1 MSFLAATMAIILLY
15 VNRFIPANWYQD
27 KFYIFSTTNIDD
39 ARNVLNAVADTS
51 LAIIGVVFS
60 ITLVPLTI
68 ASSQYGSIV
77 LRSFLR
83 DRGTQI
89 VLGAYS
95 ATTFYCLFLLLGL
108 RNVTLVSILDL
119 PLSVALYMLIISLIM
134 LLYFFH
140 HVADS
145 LQATAV
151 VEQVSKELESIIEET
166 PSSEK
171 LTHLKHSQDLETTR
185 RAVIQEGYPVT
196 STRKGYIRAID
207 FNRLM
212 RVATERKLV
221 LALTCSPG
229 DFVGGGDQLLL
240 VSPTQ
245 PDEEFRSTIN
255 SAYLLGRNRT
265 LVQDPEFG
273 IYLIVTIAV
282 RALSP
287 AINDP
292 YTPVLC
298 LNRLGSAL
306 SILAEHAIP
315 FPHGFDRDGQL
326 RLIVEHVTFDRLVG
340 VSFNMIRE
348 YGRGS
353 TEILLQM
360 LDTIRTVANHART
373 ESQRQVLLMHARLI
387 DDSRLSLS
395 SDYDKER
402 VHNSFEELVLRLGR
416 SDVSLKHKDV
426 AY

>member
-1 MSFLAATMAIILLY
+1 MSLLAAITAVVLVS
-15 VNRFIPANWYQD
+15 VNQFIPSYWYQD
-27 KFYIFSTTNIDD
+27 KFFIFSTTSIAD
-39 ARNVLNAVADTS
+39 ARNVLNAVADTA

-95 ATTFYCLFLLLGL
+95 ATTFYCLFLLLRL
-108 RNVTLVSILDL
+108 RNVTLVSVLDL
-119 PLSVALYMLIISLIM
+119 PLSIALYMLIISLMM

-145 LQATAV
+145 LQASAV
-151 VEQVSKELESIIEET
+151 VEQVSRELESIIEET
-166 PSSEK
+166 PPSEK
-171 LTHLKHSQDLETTR
+171 DALLKYSQDLETAR
-185 RAVIQEGYPVT
+185 RTVMHEGYSVT

-221 LALTCSPG
+221 LHLTCSPG
-229 DFVGGGDQLLL
+229 DFVGRGDPLLL

-245 PDEEFRSTIN
+245 PDEEFRTTIN
-255 SAYLLGRNRT
+255 RAYFLGRNRT
-265 LVQDPEFG
+265 LFQDPEFG
-273 IYLIVTIAV
+273 IYLIVIIAV

-306 SILAEHAIP
+306 SILAEHDIP
-315 FPHGFDRDGQL
+315 FPHSFDRDGKL

-353 TEILLQM
+353 TEVLLQM
-360 LDTIRTVANHART
+360 LDTIKSVANHVHS
-373 ESQRQVLLMHARLI
+373 ENQRQVLLMHARLI
-387 DDSRLSLS
+387 DDSRLGLS
-395 SDYDKER
+395 SDYDKQR
-402 VHNSFEELVLRLGR
+402 VHNSFEELVLQLGR
-416 SDVSLKHKDV
+416 PDVSLNGV
-426 AY
+426 APH